1 MVLIA
6 GLAAFVFSVV
16 RLSGPGALAVFLF
29 YFAGASDDYGNGQSH
44 AAALKRRAG
53 LKRAVEIKAGFYRDA
68 LPHSHVLSAAKKAR
82 RSAHGKGA

>member
-16 RLSGPGALAVFLF
+16 RLSGLGALAVFLF

-44 AAALKRRAG
+44 AWPR
-53 LKRAVEIKAGFYRDA
+53 
-68 LPHSHVLSAAKKAR
+68 
-82 RSAHGKGA
+82 